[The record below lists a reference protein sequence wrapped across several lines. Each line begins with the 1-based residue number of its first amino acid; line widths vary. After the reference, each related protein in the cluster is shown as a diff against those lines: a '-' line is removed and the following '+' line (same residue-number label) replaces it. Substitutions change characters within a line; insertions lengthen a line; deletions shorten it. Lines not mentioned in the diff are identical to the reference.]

1 MLKLVNVL
9 YNTRDKISYI
19 FNDYGIYNI
28 ISDDTQNI
36 INIYKSILGINKKGY
51 CYSNNQV
58 KAFYG
63 LNLIPNITVKE
74 NILLYDVIKKE
85 EIPAEF
91 KKILETKLQDISILD
106 KVKLIIFLSKVLDKN
121 IILLIDEHN
130 DFDVTVFNLLEK
142 NKNDFLFLIGTSNS
156 YNYKCDELNLNNYIK
171 ISTKENGIESQYH
184 REKLNK
190 KAIKNLNKSLKSSI
204 LLKVIMII
212 LIALLTASTSFF
224 CQLRT
229 YQYDDILYKG
239 VNNSENFAIL
249 NTQDDINVGLK
260 RVNSDFNISNLF
272 SVGNMPEV
280 LNPLFKDTKYATSY
294 IFNEDMADFEIVIT
308 DYTFYYLRDLGLIN
322 FREIDE
328 CVDKK
333 ITLYIYDGLNLN
345 NHEIYS
351 TYDFLIKDIII
362 TPFTKFYLNNIDYDY
377 DLYSD
382 LFYIKGNKNTYFYLR
397 EKIKQVAFSIN
408 VNAKYEGV
416 IVDLENTYNLEKN
429 EVVMSKTF
437 RDNYFKGYDID
448 DEIELIFKYTNAI
461 IPEYTYKTKVIIKE
475 IIENN
480 NNLTNAYI
488 SNDLATIIRNT
499 DYLLN
504 FNYFDSFYLNGK
516 EIKDNWEL
524 FYSYYDADKAYIIG
538 DLEKEV
544 TTFFTTINSDIN
556 VLIITMISIIV
567 ILIFTVF
574 IDNYY
579 YLNKNK
585 KELCY
590 LYYNGINTN
599 FSLIKL
605 FIVSTISLVI
615 GFILALLIDY
625 LYIIILHKQ
634 INSFINIDIKW
645 LCYLL
650 SILIIIIGSYIL
662 LYILAYFIS
671 KKVKAR

>member
-9 YNTRDKISYI
+9 YNTCDKISYI

-28 ISDDTQNI
+28 ITDDMQNI
-36 INIYKSILGINKKGY
+36 INIYKSILGINKEGH

-91 KKILETKLQDISILD
+91 EKILETKLQDISILD

-130 DFDVTVFNLLEK
+130 DFDTSVFNLLEK

-156 YNYKCDELNLNNYIK
+156 YNYQCDELNLNNYIK
-171 ISTKENGIESQYH
+171 ISTKENGIESLYQ

-190 KAIKNLNKSLKSSI
+190 KAIKSLNKSLKSSI
-204 LLKVIMII
+204 LLKVLTII

-229 YQYDDILYKG
+229 YQYDDILFKG
-239 VNNSENFAIL
+239 VNNSETFAIL

-260 RVNSDFNISNLF
+260 RVYNDFNISNLF

-322 FREIDE
+322 FQEIDE
-328 CVDKK
+328 CIDKK
-333 ITLYIYDGLNLN
+333 ITLSIYDGLNLN

-377 DLYSD
+377 NLYSD

-408 VNAKYEGV
+408 VNDKYEGV
-416 IVDLENTYNLEKN
+416 SVDLENTYNLEKN
-429 EVVMSKTF
+429 EIVMSKTF
-437 RDNYFKGYDID
+437 RDKHFKNYDID

-461 IPEYTYKTKVIIKE
+461 IPEYTYKTKVIIEE
-475 IIENN
+475 IVESN

-544 TTFFTTINSDIN
+544 ATFFTTINSDIN

-585 KELCY
+585 KELYY

-605 FIVSTISLVI
+605 FIVNTISLVI
-615 GFILALLIDY
+615 GFILALLINY
-625 LYIIILHKQ
+625 LYIIILHEQ
-634 INSFINIDIKW
+634 INNFININIKW

-650 SILIIIIGSYIL
+650 SILIMIGPYIL
-662 LYILAYFIS
+662 LYILAYFLS

>member
-1 MLKLVNVL
+1 M
-9 YNTRDKISYI
+9 
-19 FNDYGIYNI
+19 FYNI
-28 ISDDTQNI
+28 ITDDMQNI
-36 INIYKSILGINKKGY
+36 INIYKSILGINKEGH

-63 LNLIPNITVKE
+63 LNLVPNITVKE

-91 KKILETKLQDISILD
+91 EKILETKLQDISILD

-130 DFDVTVFNLLEK
+130 DFDTSVFNLLEK

-156 YNYKCDELNLNNYIK
+156 YNYQCDELNLNNYIK
-171 ISTKENGIESQYH
+171 ISTKENGIESLYQ

-190 KAIKNLNKSLKSSI
+190 KAIKGLNKSLKSSI
-204 LLKVIMII
+204 LLKVLTII

-229 YQYDDILYKG
+229 YQYDDILFKG
-239 VNNSENFAIL
+239 VNNRETFAIL

-260 RVNSDFNISNLF
+260 RVYSDFNISNLF

-280 LNPLFKDTKYATSY
+280 LNPLFKDTKYATSH

-322 FREIDE
+322 FQEIDE

-333 ITLYIYDGLNLN
+333 ITLSIYDGLNLN

-377 DLYSD
+377 NLYSD

-408 VNAKYEGV
+408 VNDKYEGV
-416 IVDLENTYNLEKN
+416 SVDLENTYNLEKN
-429 EVVMSKTF
+429 EIVMSKTF
-437 RDNYFKGYDID
+437 RDKHFKNYDID

-461 IPEYTYKTKVIIKE
+461 IPEYTYKTKVIIEE
-475 IIENN
+475 IVESN

-544 TTFFTTINSDIN
+544 ATFFTTINSDIN

-585 KELCY
+585 KELYY

-605 FIVSTISLVI
+605 FIVNTISLVI
-615 GFILALLIDY
+615 GFILALLINY
-625 LYIIILHKQ
+625 LYIIILHEQ
-634 INSFINIDIKW
+634 INNFININIKW

-650 SILIIIIGSYIL
+650 SILIMIGPYIL
-662 LYILAYFIS
+662 LYILAYFLS

>member
-1 MLKLVNVL
+1 MNQKFESGLSNKTIRDMAVVLKQ
-9 YNTRDKISYI
+9 IMSYAGVS
-19 FNDYGIYNI
+19 FKFRLPKL
-28 ISDDTQNI
+28 Q
-36 INIYKSILGINKKGY
+36 
-51 CYSNNQV
+51 
-58 KAFYG
+58 
-63 LNLIPNITVKE
+63 
-74 NILLYDVIKKE
+74 KKE
-85 EIPAEF
+85 I
-91 KKILETKLQDISILD
+91 KIL
-106 KVKLIIFLSKVLDKN
+106 SKR
-121 IILLIDEHN
+121 EQ
-130 DFDVTVFNLLEK
+130 NLLEK
-142 NKNDFLFLIGTSNS
+142 EIFTRNDFIGYGILISLYTGLRIGEVCALQWKDSNLDKRLLYVNHTMLRVMDEMDSGTR
-156 YNYKCDELNLNNYIK
+156 
-171 ISTKENGIESQYH
+171 TK
-184 REKLNK
+184 
-190 KAIKNLNKSLKSSI
+190 
-204 LLKVIMII
+204 II
-212 LIALLTASTSFF
+212 LEEPKTEHSKREIPISSF
-224 CQLRT
+224 
-229 YQYDDILYKG
+229 LYK
-239 VNNSENFAIL
+239 V
-249 NTQDDINVGLK
+249 LK
-260 RVNSDFNISNLF
+260 DLK
-272 SVGNMPEV
+272 
-280 LNPLFKDTKYATSY
+280 PL
-294 IFNEDMADFEIVIT
+294 
-308 DYTFYYLRDLGLIN
+308 
-322 FREIDE
+322 
-328 CVDKK
+328 
-333 ITLYIYDGLNLN
+333 
-345 NHEIYS
+345 
-351 TYDFLIKDIII
+351 
-362 TPFTKFYLNNIDYDY
+362 
-377 DLYSD
+377 
-382 LFYIKGNKNTYFYLR
+382 NKNTYFYLR

-461 IPEYTYKTKVIIKE
+461 IPEYTYKTKVIIEE
-475 IIENN
+475 IVESN

-544 TTFFTTINSDIN
+544 ATFFTTINSDIN

-585 KELCY
+585 KELYY

-605 FIVSTISLVI
+605 FIVNTISLVI
-615 GFILALLIDY
+615 GFILALLINY
-625 LYIIILHKQ
+625 LYIIILHEQ
-634 INSFINIDIKW
+634 INNFININIKW

-650 SILIIIIGSYIL
+650 SILIMIGPYIL
-662 LYILAYFIS
+662 LYILAYFLS